1 LQGRHQALRLQRVK
15 QMTTHEQ
22 HERPN
27 GHTDLPPETRPP
39 PRYSDEEIQ
48 AWADACNACD
58 NCLDVFDDEACSP
71 STGASQTPAPDSSSP
86 GADRDGGA
94 A

>member
-1 LQGRHQALRLQRVK
+1 
-15 QMTTHEQ
+15 MTTPEQ

-27 GHTDLPPETRPP
+27 DQAEPAPEARQP

-58 NCLDVFDDEACSP
+58 NCLDVFDDEA
-71 STGASQTPAPDSSSP
+71 
-86 GADRDGGA
+86 
-94 A
+94 